1 MTEIEAEKILKA
13 LANRRRLQIIKLLKK
28 KKKAMVG
35 DIANTIKLS
44 FTATSKH
51 LGVLYS
57 AGIVDREQ
65 KSLQMWYGLS
75 PTPHS
80 IVKHISNSIE

>member
-1 MTEIEAEKILKA
+1 MIEKEAEKILKA
-13 LANRRRLQIIKLLKK
+13 LANRRRLQIIKILKK
-28 KKKAMVG
+28 KKKVMVG
-35 DIANTIKLS
+35 DIADIIKLS
-44 FTATSKH
+44 FTETSKH

-65 KSLQMWYGLS
+65 KSLQMWYS
-75 PTPHS
+75 PSNNTHP